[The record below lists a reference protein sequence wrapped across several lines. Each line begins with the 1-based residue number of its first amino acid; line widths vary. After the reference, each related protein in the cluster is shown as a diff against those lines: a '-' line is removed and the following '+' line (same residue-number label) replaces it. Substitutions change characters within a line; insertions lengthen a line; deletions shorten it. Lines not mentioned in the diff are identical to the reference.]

1 MMKARK
7 SIGLVAHDEMKKDL
21 LEWVTYNQ
29 ETLAQHKLFA
39 TGTTGKLI
47 VQQCPTLTLNLLKSG
62 PLGGD
67 QQLGSMISDG
77 DLDVLI
83 FFWDPLQVHAHA
95 SDILALQRIA
105 VVYNIVLACDRA
117 TADFVLSSPLFQ
129 HPYQPVQK
137 PYVEYLDREIPGV

>member
-7 SIGLVAHDEMKKDL
+7 HIGLVAHDEMKKDL
-21 LEWVTYNQ
+21 LEWVIYNQ
-29 ETLAQHKLFA
+29 ETLVKHELFA

-47 VQQCPTLTLNLLKSG
+47 AQQCPTLTLNLLKSG

-67 QQLGSMISDG
+67 QQLGSMISSG
-77 DLDVLI
+77 ELDVLI
-83 FFWDPLQVHAHA
+83 FFWDALQVHAHA

-129 HPYQPVQK
+129 HAYEPALKVYL
-137 PYVEYLDREIPGV
+137 EYLNRDIPGV